1 MKEVTFLNP
10 QFFWLFLLLP
20 LAIGWYLWKRKQ
32 QAPTLKISSLKGFQ
46 TKSSFLAKLQPLLFV
61 MRLLALSALI
71 VAMARPR
78 TVDISN
84 KTKTTKGIDIV
95 IAVDVSGS
103 MLAKDLKPNR
113 MEALKRV
120 AADFVEERPNDRIG
134 LVVYAAEAYTK
145 TPVTSDK
152 SVILDAVNSIKYDNT
167 LQDGTGIGMGLTTAV
182 NRLKDSKAKS
192 KVIILLTDGVNN
204 AGFIEPE
211 TASDIAEQYGIK
223 VYTIGIGTNGMAEF
237 PYAIAPNGQ
246 FLFRMMQVEIDEKLM
261 QSIARKT
268 GGKYFRATS
277 NSNLAQIY
285 KEINKLETTEI
296 EELRF
301 YDYDEKYRPFVW
313 LAGILV
319 LLEIGLRKRFLEVLY
334 NVRIRRKRLFIFLA
348 SSQYWC
354 CFFFTLFGKEKSNV
368 NLAILIWLKN

>member
-1 MKEVTFLNP
+1 MKEITFLNP
-10 QFFWLFLLLP
+10 GFFWLFLLLP
-20 LAIGWYLWKRKQ
+20 IAIAWYLWKRKQ
-32 QAPTLKISSLKGFQ
+32 QAPTLKVSSLRGFQ
-46 TKSSFLAKLQPLLFV
+46 TEYSWLAKLQPLFFA
-61 MRLLALSALI
+61 MRLTALSALI
-71 VAMARPR
+71 IAMARPR

-84 KTKTTKGIDIV
+84 ETKTTKGIDIV

-120 AADFVEERPNDRIG
+120 ASNFVEKRPNDRIG

-152 SVILDAVNSIKYDNT
+152 AVVLDAVSSIKYDNV

-237 PYAIAPNGQ
+237 PYAIAPNGS
-246 FLFRMMQVEIDEKLM
+246 FLFRMMQVEIDENLM
-261 QSIARKT
+261 RSIARKT

-277 NSNLAQIY
+277 NSKLAEIY
-285 KEINKLETTEI
+285 NEINKLETTEI
-296 EELRF
+296 EELRY
-301 YDYDEKYRPFVW
+301 YDYDEKYRP
-313 LAGILV
+313 LV
-319 LLEIGLRKRFLEVLY
+319 LLAGLLLLLEVALR
-334 NVRIRRKRLFIFLA
+334 NTIFKSFI
-348 SSQYWC
+348 
-354 CFFFTLFGKEKSNV
+354 
-368 NLAILIWLKN
+368 

>member
-1 MKEVTFLNP
+1 MANVTFLNP
-10 QFFWLFLLLP
+10 GFFWLFLLIPIL
-20 LAIGWYLWKRKQ
+20 IGWQIWQRRQLN
-32 QAPTLKISSLKGFQ
+32 ATLKISSLKGF
-46 TKSSFLAKLQPLLFV
+46 KAVPSVLAKLKPFLFV
-61 MRLLALSALI
+61 LRLLALCSII

-78 TVDISN
+78 TVDVSS

-95 IAVDVSGS
+95 MAIDVSGS

-113 MEALKRV
+113 LKALKNV
-120 AADFVEERPNDRIG
+120 AAKFIENRPNDRIG

-152 SVILDAVNSIKYDNT
+152 PIVLNALKNVEYNNI

-211 TASDIAEQYGIK
+211 TASDIAKEFGIK

-237 PYAIAPNGQ
+237 PYAIDANGN
-246 FLFRMMQVEIDEKLM
+246 FLFRMMKVEIDQELM
-261 QSIARKT
+261 KSIAAKT

-277 NSNLAQIY
+277 NQSLETIY

-296 EELRF
+296 EELKF
-301 YDYDEKYRPFVW
+301 YDYDEKFRPFAIAACA
-313 LAGILV
+313 LLLCEIL
-319 LLEIGLRKRFLEVLY
+319 LRKTVFRS
-334 NVRIRRKRLFIFLA
+334 FI
-348 SSQYWC
+348 
-354 CFFFTLFGKEKSNV
+354 
-368 NLAILIWLKN
+368 